1 MYSVHVPD
9 SQRRKLD
16 AKTHK
21 AVFVGYPPGVK
32 GYKVYDLDKEFV
44 VSRDVQFFEK
54 KFDHFDEKPKINKM
68 MLIKQIWG

>member
-1 MYSVHVPD
+1 MYSVDVPD

-21 AVFVGYPPGVK
+21 AVFVGYPLGVK

-68 MLIKQIWG
+68 MLIKQI

>member
-9 SQRRKLD
+9 SQCRKLD

-44 VSRDVQFFEK
+44 VSRDVRFFEK
-54 KFDHFDEKPKINKM
+54 SLIILTRSLNQM
-68 MLIKQIWG
+68 MLIKQI